1 MSTDKTFLQIDVIAL
16 DLEATL
22 ISDVFSQIP
31 RPGLY
36 DFLEFCHSWCQRV
49 VIFTAVTDE
58 RFRQVARQL
67 IDGGYAPA
75 WFVDIEYI
83 AWDREVKDLSFVPN
97 ACWQN
102 ILLIDDY
109 PAYIHPDQLK
119 NWIEILPFESPYLNS
134 DRELM
139 RVKTLIALNYVNYPR

>member
-36 DFLEFCHSWCQRV
+36 DFLEFCHNWCQRV

-67 IDGGYAPA
+67 IDSKYAPA
-75 WFVDIEYI
+75 WFADIDYI
-83 AWDREVKDLSFVPN
+83 AWDREVKDLRFIPN
-97 ACWQN
+97 AHWQN
-102 ILLIDDY
+102 ILLVDDY
-109 PAYIHPDQLK
+109 PAYIHPAQIK
-119 NWIEILPFESPYLNS
+119 NWIEILPFESPYLDS
-134 DRELM
+134 DTELM
-139 RVKTLIALNYVNYPR
+139 RVKTLIASSCVNHRR